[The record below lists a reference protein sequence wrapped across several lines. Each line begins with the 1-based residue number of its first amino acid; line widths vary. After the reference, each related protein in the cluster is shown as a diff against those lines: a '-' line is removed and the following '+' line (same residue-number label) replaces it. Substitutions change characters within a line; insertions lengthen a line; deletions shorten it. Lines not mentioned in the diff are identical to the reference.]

1 MPSLAS
7 TLTLP
12 AFRSLSVTL
21 PIGQWIRVA
30 RERRALA
37 RLDERV
43 MRDIGIDPDAAAVEA
58 ARPFWDLP
66 KEE

>member
-1 MPSLAS
+1 MPSFAS
-7 TLTLP
+7 ILTLP
-12 AFRSLSVTL
+12 TFRSLSVTL

-37 RLDERV
+37 GLNDRV
-43 MRDIGIDPDAAAVEA
+43 LRDIGIDPDAAAVEA

-66 KEE
+66 KEG